1 MALTSEQLKRL
12 RQAPAEDGRNRVRMA
27 RELAKMT
34 QVQLAAALGVT
45 QSSLSDLERQ
55 RYGGT
60 TVDTARK
67 FAEFFGCHI
76 EDLFPSRA
84 QVA

>member
-1 MALTSEQLKRL
+1 VKAI
-12 RQAPAEDGRNRVRMA
+12 DGRNRVRAA
-27 RELAKMT
+27 RQLLGLT
-34 QVQLAAALGVT
+34 QSDLSVAVGIT

-67 FAEFFGCHI
+67 FADLFGCSI
-76 EDLFPSRA
+76 EDLFPARA
-84 QVA
+84 EVAS